1 MSKKLLISVFALCA
15 AISASAQQLV
25 FDGDISTHFDN
36 TEYTGSDCGSSR
48 TIFAVKVEPKLAYR
62 WSGKHSVVLGTELLK
77 DFGSKKFIDETKL
90 IAYYQF
96 QNDRFGANAGIFE
109 RSKLI
114 GRYSRAFYSDS
125 TLIYNSLVQGIA
137 MRYNRDEGKAFAEL
151 AIDWTGLYS
160 PETREQFRVLVA
172 GGGRFAK
179 IFDAGVSLS
188 IQHFANKSTFEGNV
202 VDNVL
207 INPYIGVRFN
217 AFFDFDI
224 RLGYL
229 QGMQRDRRMNEGW
242 RTPMGG
248 ELSFRMSRWGVFL
261 DNNLY
266 VGKNLMPLYNRT
278 GKDGQTYSSDLYT
291 GDPFYGTRHTIY
303 NRTGIGYSRSFVKE
317 RVRVYA
323 EMVLQYNG
331 QNMYFQQLIGVSASI
346 CPTLYDKS
354 KHNK

>member
-1 MSKKLLISVFALCA
+1 MSKKLLITLFALCVVA
-15 AISASAQQLV
+15 TGSAQQLV

-77 DFGSKKFIDETKL
+77 DFGSKKFVDEAKL

-96 QNDRFGANAGIFE
+96 QNERFGANAGIFE

-151 AIDWTGLYS
+151 AVDWTGLYS
-160 PETREQFRVLVA
+160 PETREHFRVLVA
-172 GGGRFAK
+172 GGGRFAR
-179 IFDAGVSLS
+179 IFDAGVSMS

-229 QGMQRDRRMNEGW
+229 QGLQRDRCLSEGW
-242 RTPMGG
+242 RAPMGG
-248 ELSFRMSRWGVFL
+248 EFSFRFSRWGVFI

-266 VGKNLMPLYNRT
+266 FGKNLMPLYHHV
-278 GKDGQTYSSDLYT
+278 GKDSQAYASALYT

-303 NRTGIGYSRSFVKE
+303 NRTGIGYERSFVKD
-317 RVRVYA
+317 RISVRA
-323 EMVLQYNG
+323 EMVMQYNG
-331 QNMYFQQLIGVSASI
+331 SKMYFQQLIGVSARI
-346 CPTLYDKS
+346 CPTLYDKA

>member
-1 MSKKLLISVFALCA
+1 MRRKLIITLLAFFATA
-15 AISASAQQLV
+15 TASAQRLV
-25 FDGDISTHFDN
+25 FDGEISTHFDN
-36 TEYTGSDCGSSR
+36 TEYTGSDCGTSR
-48 TIFAVKVEPKLAYR
+48 TIFAVKVEPKLAYL
-62 WSGKHSVVLGTELLK
+62 WGNKHSVVIGTELLK
-77 DFGSKKFIDETKL
+77 DFGSKKFIDEANL

-109 RSKLI
+109 RSKLV
-114 GRYSRAFYSDS
+114 GRYSRAFYSDE
-125 TLIYNSLVQGIA
+125 TLIYHSLVQGIA

-151 AIDWTGLYS
+151 AVDWTGLYS
-160 PETREQFRVLVA
+160 PATREQFRVLVA

-188 IQHFANKSTFEGNV
+188 LQHFANKSTFEGNV

-207 INPYIGVRFN
+207 VNPYIGIRFH

-229 QGMQRDRRMNEGW
+229 QGLQRDRQLDEGW
-242 RTPMGG
+242 QLPMGG
-248 ELSFRMSRWGVFL
+248 EFSFRFSRWGVFI

-266 VGKNLMPLYNRT
+266 FGKNLMPFYNHT
-278 GKDGQTYSSDLYT
+278 GKDGLAYGNNLYT
-291 GDPFYGTRHTIY
+291 GDPFYGTSHHIY
-303 NRTGIGYSRSFVKE
+303 NRTGIGYSRSFVAD

-331 QNMYFQQLIGVSASI
+331 KNMYCQQLIGVSAAI
-346 CPTLYDKS
+346 CPTLYDKA